1 MNIYKCK
8 KSVNNKDIVY
18 IYIVI
23 IILIKVI
30 FGKKILLLYSLF

>member
-30 FGKKILLLYSLF
+30 FGKKNFVII